1 MNKKKMTAL
10 RLLLEGNLNKKE
22 IAGMLNIDVSTLHR
36 WEQEPE
42 FRKHMEQCICA
53 VRESITKNLTILAER
68 LLESISKNAGE
79 LPAKESLELLLKIL
93 DKGEKLGFSLLSVAD
108 KENHRNLDAFTDKE
122 LRSTIIRYLD
132 ENTDE

>member
-10 RLLLEGNLNKKE
+10 RLLLEGNLSKKE
-22 IAGMLNIDVSTLHR
+22 IAAILKIDVSTLHR

-42 FRKHMEQCICA
+42 FRKQMEQCISD

-68 LLESISKNAGE
+68 LLESISKTAGE

-93 DKGEKLGFSLLSVAD
+93 DKGEKLGFSLISTAD
-108 KENHRNLDAFTDKE
+108 KNKKENLDGFSDKE
-122 LRSTIIRYLD
+122 LKETIIRYLD
-132 ENTDE
+132 ENTDD